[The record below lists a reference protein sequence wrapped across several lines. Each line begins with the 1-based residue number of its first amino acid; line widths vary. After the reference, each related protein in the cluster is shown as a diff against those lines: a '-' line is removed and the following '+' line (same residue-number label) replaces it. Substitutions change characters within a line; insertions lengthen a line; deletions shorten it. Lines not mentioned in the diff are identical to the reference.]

1 MLKEVKETIS
11 KDLKQSISISHQIEN
26 INDELEISFLEPYG
40 KSGFEKY
47 NN

>member
-11 KDLKQSISISHQIEN
+11 KDLKKSIRISHQIED
-26 INDELEISFLEPYG
+26 INEELEISFLEPYG